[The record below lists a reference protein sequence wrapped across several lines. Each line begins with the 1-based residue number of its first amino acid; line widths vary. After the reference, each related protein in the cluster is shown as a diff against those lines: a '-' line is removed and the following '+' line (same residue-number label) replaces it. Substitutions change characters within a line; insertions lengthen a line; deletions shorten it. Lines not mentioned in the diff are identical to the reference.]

1 MSFESLTAIAPILCV
16 IAAGLASMLAEA
28 LRSKGERLPIAGLG
42 VIGLAGSGVTALLL
56 WNRGAEGFDVVKAD
70 NFSLFVTLVLTVI
83 GLLTMMY
90 SPKIVERDD
99 LPEGEYYA
107 LTLFALAGMML
118 MAMATDLVILFL
130 ALEVFSLA
138 VYVLT
143 GIRRDSAAGTEG
155 AFKYFL
161 LGSFSSAFF
170 VYGIAFTYGLT
181 GTTKLDRIA
190 TYLAAEGGAPSPLV
204 LVALGLLIVSFAFK
218 VSAVPFHMW
227 TPDAYEGAPAI
238 VAGFMSTAVKAA
250 AFAGFVRVLV
260 SGFGPLAADWAVV
273 LWWVSAATMIVG
285 TVVAVV
291 QTNLKRMLAY
301 SSIAHAGYLLI
312 GLVAANEAGRAALLF
327 YLLAYAVANLGAFAV
342 IALLATRERAN
353 DDIAE
358 YTGLWHRQPA
368 MATVLTVF
376 LLSLGGMPPLAGFVG
391 KWYVFSAAVRS
402 GYYGLAIIGVLTSV
416 VAIFFYLRI
425 VMAMFMSEPAGG
437 IEPAPQSRVAVAAL
451 ALSVV
456 VTFYLGIL
464 PARVL
469 DLAAASIATL
479 F

>member
-1 MSFESLTAIAPILCV
+1 MSFEPLVAIVPILCV
-16 IAAGLASMLAEA
+16 TAAAVASMLAEA
-28 LRSKGERLPIAGLG
+28 LRAKGERLPIAGLG
-42 VIGLAGSGVTALLL
+42 VIGLAGSGVTAVLL
-56 WNRGAEGFDVVKAD
+56 WNRGAESFGVVRAD
-70 NFSLFVTLVLTVI
+70 NFGLFVTIVLTVI
-83 GLLTMMY
+83 GLLTLMY
-90 SPKIVERDD
+90 SPRIVRRDD
-99 LPEGEYYA
+99 IPEGEYYA

-118 MAMATDLVILFL
+118 MATATDLVILFL

-143 GIRRDSAAGTEG
+143 GIRRESAAGTEG

-181 GTTKLDRIA
+181 GTTKLDRIGA
-190 TYLAAEGGAPSPLV
+190 YLAADPTPSPFV
-204 LVALGLLIVSFAFK
+204 LLALGLLIVSFAFK

-250 AFAGFVRVLV
+250 AFAAFARVVV
-260 SGFGPLAADWAVV
+260 SGFGPRTADWTVV
-273 LWWVSAATMIVG
+273 LWWVSAATMVVG

-291 QTNLKRMLAY
+291 QSNLKRMLAY
-301 SSIAHAGYLLI
+301 SSIAHAGYLLV
-312 GLVAANEAGRAALLF
+312 GLVAANATGRAALLF

-342 IALLATRERAN
+342 VALLSTRERAAE
-353 DDIAE
+353 DISE
-358 YTGLWHRQPA
+358 YTGLWYRQP
-368 MATVLTVF
+368 VLASVLAVF

-402 GYYGLAIIGVLTSV
+402 GDYALAIIGVLTSV
-416 VAIFFYLRI
+416 VAVYFYLR
-425 VMAMFMSEPAGG
+425 VVVAMFMHEAEQGLT
-437 IEPAPQSRVAVAAL
+437 PAPPSRVAVAAL
-451 ALSVV
+451 TISVA

-464 PARVL
+464 PGRIL
-469 DLAAASIATL
+469 SLAASSVAAL